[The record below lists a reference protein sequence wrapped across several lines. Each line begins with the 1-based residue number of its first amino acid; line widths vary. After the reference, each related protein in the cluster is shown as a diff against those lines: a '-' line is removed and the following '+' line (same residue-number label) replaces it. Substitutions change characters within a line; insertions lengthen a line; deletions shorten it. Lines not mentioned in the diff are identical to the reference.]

1 MISKRF
7 VNYSYFWNVST
18 EVLGKIEGNNYVINK
33 GKHNEYLR
41 FNPHVAKKRFI
52 NLYSSGKYN

>member
-1 MISKRF
+1 M
-7 VNYSYFWNVST
+7 

-33 GKHNEYLR
+33 EKHNEYLR
-41 FNPHVAKKRFI
+41 FNPHVAKKRLI